1 MCSFS
6 LIYQI
11 TQKYGHFEP
20 LHKFVW
26 RFLRLRGPI
35 ILLFKKIWPKKSNFE
50 EISKLFLG
58 VSIASIMM
66 KFAQKMH
73 IGIIKL
79 SMEVEFWVFWF
90 FSKYS
95 LLTQKKH
102 KKYRKI
108 TKNGKKRL
116 KIKNSK
122 FHFHRKFCCAKT
134 HILAKFHH
142 SRSNRDLQKKFL
154 VVFKIFG

>member
-1 MCSFS
+1 MT
-6 LIYQI
+6 LYWI
-11 TQKYGHFEP
+11 P
-20 LHKFVW
+20 LSNHWELSKQD
-26 RFLRLRGPI
+26 
-35 ILLFKKIWPKKSNFE
+35 KIE
-50 EISKLFLG
+50 EISKLFLW

-73 IGIIKL
+73 KRIIEL
-79 SMEVEFWVFWF
+79 SIEVEFWVFCF
-90 FSKYS
+90 LLKYS
-95 LLTQKKH
+95 LLTQKTQKI
-102 KKYRKI
+102 YRKV

-122 FHFHRKFCCAKT
+122 FHFHRKFCCTKT
-134 HILAKFHH
+134 HIFVKFHH

>member
-1 MCSFS
+1 MT
-6 LIYQI
+6 LYWI
-11 TQKYGHFEP
+11 P
-20 LHKFVW
+20 LSNHYWELSKQD
-26 RFLRLRGPI
+26 
-35 ILLFKKIWPKKSNFE
+35 KIE
-50 EISKLFLG
+50 EISKLFLW

-73 IGIIKL
+73 KGIIEL
-79 SMEVEFWVFWF
+79 SIEVEFWVFCF
-90 FSKYS
+90 LLKYS
-95 LLTQKKH
+95 LLTQKTQKI
-102 KKYRKI
+102 YRKV

-122 FHFHRKFCCAKT
+122 FHFHRKFCCTKT
-134 HILAKFHH
+134 HIFAKFHH